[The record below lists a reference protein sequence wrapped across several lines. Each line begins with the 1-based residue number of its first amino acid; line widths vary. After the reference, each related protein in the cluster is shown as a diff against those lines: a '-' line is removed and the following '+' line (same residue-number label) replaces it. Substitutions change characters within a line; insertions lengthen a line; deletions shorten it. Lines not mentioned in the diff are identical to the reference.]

1 MAGFRIQSD
10 ICDVY
15 VPRRD
20 ESKLKFWPFPEVNG
34 ERTAESQ
41 AILGK
46 RVPKQKPTPETDEE
60 ALL

>member
-1 MAGFRIQSD
+1 MARQRIQPD

-15 VPRRD
+15 VSGCD
-20 ESKLKFWPFPEVNG
+20 EGKLTSWPFPVVNG
-34 ERTAESQ
+34 ERLAQSQ

-46 RVPKQKPTPETDEE
+46 KLPKQKPTPETDEE